1 MPAKLENYIGLMKR
15 SNSLIYGFDN
25 IKASKK
31 CYFVL
36 IGNDCNEKLE
46 NRIKNICVERGI
58 KYKKIDSSLNSLLST
73 KNCSVVGV
81 INKNFVNPIMEIEE

>member
-1 MPAKLENYIGLMKR
+1 MSAKLENYIGLMKR
-15 SNSLIYGFDN
+15 SNSLLYGFDN

-31 CYFVL
+31 CFFVL
-36 IGNDCNEKLE
+36 IGSDCNEKLE
-46 NRIKNICVERGI
+46 LRIKNICDERKI
-58 KYKKIDSSLNSLLST
+58 KYKKLKSSLNTLLST